1 MTTKPMRA
9 LAAAA
14 AIVAATALAG
24 CSSNEAAPASRPAEA
39 ASAPAAGQEA
49 SAGQEVAAEAVLI
62 DVRTPE
68 EFAAGHLEGA
78 INIDVNSAD
87 FATKI
92 GELDPAGTY
101 LVYCRSGNRSGQAVE
116 QMKGMGFQNV
126 TNAGG
131 FQQASADLGLPIVT
145 D

>member
-1 MTTKPMRA
+1 MTAKPMRA

-39 ASAPAAGQEA
+39 ASAPA
-49 SAGQEVAAEAVLI
+49 AGQEVAAEAVLI